1 MDLGVAGQKELL
13 LNKARAIVAPGLCS
27 TPEKQQPLCLHGQL
41 MAPGKHFPCPD
52 IGAPLGSSLSKA
64 CTKPIAVSEK
74 LSIIS
79 AGFGSNAK
87 GKAAFTAKH
96 C

>member
-1 MDLGVAGQKELL
+1 MDLYLASQKELL
-13 LNKARAIVAPGLCS
+13 SNKARAVAVPELCS
-27 TPEKQQPLCLHGQL
+27 TPEEQQPWYLHGQL
-41 MAPGKHFPCPD
+41 MAPGKHFPCPE

-64 CTKPIAVSEK
+64 CTKPIAASEK
-74 LSIIS
+74 LSLIS

-87 GKAAFTAKH
+87 GKAVVTDKY

>member
-1 MDLGVAGQKELL
+1 MDLALAGQKELL
-13 LNKARAIVAPGLCS
+13 LDKARAVVAPGLCS
-27 TPEKQQPLCLHGQL
+27 TPEKQELWCLHGQL

-52 IGAPLGSSLSKA
+52 IGTPLGSSLSKA

-74 LSIIS
+74 LSLIS
-79 AGFGSNAK
+79 ADFGSNAK
-87 GKAAFTAKH
+87 GKAVFTAKH